1 MLVARHLYTGRLFED
16 QNATPW
22 RLNLTAVSSQNSLVA
37 VAIDRHVS
45 IFDIG
50 HYGRI
55 PTFRQKLAYPD
66 PIYDDKINAISLDV
80 LGGRETVIAVYD
92 SGRSIAWALEGEFS
106 VVWDHHGQ
114 ISTWGCSIHSATN
127 TVATSSNAHVI
138 DVYRLNVG
146 GARGDMANDNSE
158 NHQLLAEGFQ
168 LEGHTKNVPHIA
180 FSAGGKYIASA
191 SIDSTIRVWSLRSRQ
206 LAFAFRY
213 SQWCWAVRFVYPF
226 YFMPAALAGE
236 LHDSRSAESDKSDEF
251 DESDEADEAD
261 EPDEPDESDES
272 DESDEFEGR
281 AGTNS
286 TDEYVQSSGDTNGGL
301 MLSINATALISEL
314 LVDHAGD
321 IQNGHT
327 GRTPSPSAECNTD
340 SARDISFQPKEHM
353 VPEGESPHMA
363 SPLLFCCTERD
374 VLLIDPSAQ
383 AQEAVVARIKNA
395 LYRESWPPSGGAVV
409 FDRISFLEWI
419 PDMSIAVVGSFSGT
433 VAIIGVQ
440 TLESADGQGARYRM
454 DVLHHLPEELNNGQ
468 LYGLSVYRHPVGV
481 GISGPMTLFA
491 TYLDGK
497 ILAYEILDAN
507 EAGYVL

>member
-114 ISTWGCSIHSATN
+114 ISTWGCSIHSTTN

-146 GARGDMANDNSE
+146 GARD
-158 NHQLLAEGFQ
+158 HQLLAEGFQ
-168 LEGHTKNVPHIA
+168 LEGHTQNVPHIA
-180 FSAGGKYIASA
+180 FSAGGN
-191 SIDSTIRVWSLRSRQ
+191 IDSTIRVWSLRSRQ

-213 SQWCWAVRFVYPF
+213 SQWCWAVR
-226 YFMPAALAGE
+226 
-236 LHDSRSAESDKSDEF
+236 RSAESDKSDEF

-314 LVDHAGD
+314 L
-321 IQNGHT
+321 
-327 GRTPSPSAECNTD
+327 
-340 SARDISFQPKEHM
+340 DISFQPKEHM

-395 LYRESWPPSGGAVV
+395 LYRESWPLSRGAVV

-440 TLESADGQGARYRM
+440 TLESADGQGAKYRM

-468 LYGLSVYRHPVGV
+468 LYG
-481 GISGPMTLFA
+481 
-491 TYLDGK
+491 
-497 ILAYEILDAN
+497 
-507 EAGYVL
+507 